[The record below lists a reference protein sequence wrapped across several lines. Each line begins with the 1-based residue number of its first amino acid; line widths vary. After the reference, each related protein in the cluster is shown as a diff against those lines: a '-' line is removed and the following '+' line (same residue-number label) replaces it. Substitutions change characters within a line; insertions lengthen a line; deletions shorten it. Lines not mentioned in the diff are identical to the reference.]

1 MSVTTNDIYQ
11 MLLTVNMIVSL
22 GYKIY
27 KSIKIAALQQQSG
40 Y

>member
-1 MSVTTNDIYQ
+1 MNVTTEDIYQ
-11 MLLTVNMIVSL
+11 MLLTINMIVDFVF
-22 GYKIY
+22 KIY